1 MKKAMWLSLWALSL
15 CGVIGAGAVVAKQRQ
30 PESTTGMLLREAKR
44 HEEKSP
50 DLSELV
56 TELDRLREG
65 ISGKDN
71 EIHGLRE
78 ELAALTSRLRA
89 DLGPELEKA
98 LRERLES
105 RKRHEARRPETERR
119 NALLRKIL
127 QRKDKRLR
135 EAGLTELLA
144 LLQSANPEERQMGL
158 HALGGLEG
166 IKLDMEKYKPYVL
179 AALADDLSVIQKQAA
194 DRLALVCS
202 NEEMLGLAARMVE
215 DPDLRYWAAVMLKHS
230 SLPEHQNLAIS
241 ALRSVL
247 EEGEVSEKQRI
258 LWSLDDLPEELN
270 DIAVK
275 LLDQEG
281 FEAPLTRLLHR
292 PTPTIRTISTAIV
305 QRIAEMYRG
314 GTSEETIMRFLQPE
328 AIHFGDPS
336 DDVQERQA
344 RPCLAT
350 EAKPIVREIYLGIV
364 KDGLHRVTR
373 GQALRGL
380 QRMGDPWAIPVLD
393 EISRSTDAEGIEDE
407 LAKTIEHLRNIPA
420 QAR

>member
-1 MKKAMWLSLWALSL
+1 MKKAMWLSLWAMSL
-15 CGVIGAGAVVAKQRQ
+15 CGAVVGGAVVARPKQPKWTAPRPH
-30 PESTTGMLLREAKR
+30 PETKHPERPDASDLLAEFDVLREEIA
-44 HEEKSP
+44 
-50 DLSELV
+50 
-56 TELDRLREG
+56 
-65 ISGKDN
+65 GKDD
-71 EIHGLRE
+71 EIRALRE

-89 DLGPELEKA
+89 ELGPELEKA

-135 EAGLTELLA
+135 EAGLTEILA
-144 LLQSANPEERQMGL
+144 LIQSANPEDREMGL
-158 HALGGLEG
+158 DVLRGLGS
-166 IKLDMEKYKPYVL
+166 IPLDTEKYKPYVL
-179 AALADDLSVIQKQAA
+179 AALADPLPSVQREAA
-194 DRLALVCS
+194 DCLALVCS
-202 NEEMLGLAARMVE
+202 EEERLGVAARMAE
-215 DPDLRYWAAVMLKHS
+215 DPDLRYWVAVILKDS
-230 SLPEHQNLAIS
+230 SLPEHRKLAIP

-247 EEGEVSEKQRI
+247 EKGEVSEKQRI
-258 LWSLDDLPEELN
+258 LWRLDDLPEELN

-292 PTPTIRTISTAIV
+292 PTPTIRTISTPIV

-328 AIHFGDPS
+328 AIHFGDPN
-336 DDVQERQA
+336 DDIQERQA

-350 EAKPIVREIYLGIV
+350 EAKPIVRDIYLGIV
-364 KDGLHRVTR
+364 RDSLHRVTR

-393 EISRSTDAEGIEDE
+393 QISRSPDAEGIENE
-407 LAKTIEHLRNIPA
+407 LAKTIEHLRSLPS